1 MKMSKTLQIFFLQI
15 LLFSI
20 NGIISAG
27 QGTDT
32 IRIDEVVISGTRIE
46 VARANSPV
54 TVSVINSELISSQE
68 EANILPVVAKATPG
82 LFVSEIGVGGYALGN
97 ETSGQITIR
106 GVGGAPNA
114 RVMMLVDGQPQYMG
128 LFGHPM
134 PNFHMASNVERVEVV
149 RGPASLLY
157 GSNAMGGVINVIS
170 RQHQKEGVSLGGHAS
185 YGSFNTLKSGISA
198 GYSKGGFTAGVRVNH
213 NQTDGHRD
221 TSSFTISNIHAYA
234 GYKFNDNWSVRT
246 GFTQAAYSFEDPGSD
261 QNPAALAF
269 MGDITRRMITLSV
282 KNIYDYSQGGI
293 YAFYNSGD
301 HSFSDGWISNDV
313 SKGVNVFQALDT
325 WKGGSVTVGLD
336 LKNYGGEGSSG
347 FLADTFLK
355 VNETAGYL
363 VAEQSIGKVLRL
375 SAGARY
381 EHHSNFGGEMVPQ
394 LGITAK
400 PMNGTTVKG
409 LVSKGF
415 RSPTIMEMYL
425 FRPNAELGP
434 ERLWNYEV
442 SVDQH
447 LGQKGIFNGSVY
459 MINGSNLIV
468 LQPNPNPG
476 PPMIRSNG
484 GSFTNWGIEL
494 ETSLHPVSDLRVDL
508 NYSYLNTD
516 TRLYFAPKHQFY
528 AGAIYRIADFK
539 LALNLKSVNGLY
551 TIIDQ
556 EIPENDQM
564 ESYLLLD
571 TKIAYQ
577 VRKELQIFMAGKN
590 LLNNNY
596 QTVYGYPMP
605 GISLLGGISVR
616 IN

>member
-1 MKMSKTLQIFFLQI
+1 MNMTTTLRLILFHA
-15 LLFSI
+15 LLFGI
-20 NGIISAG
+20 NGLISAG
-27 QGTDT
+27 QQSDT
-32 IRIDEVVISGTRIE
+32 IRIDEVVISGNRIE
-46 VARANSPV
+46 VARTNSPV
-54 TVSVINSELISSQE
+54 TVSVINSKLINSQE
-68 EANILPVVAKATPG
+68 EANILPVVSKATPG
-82 LFVSEIGVGGYALGN
+82 LFVSEIGVAGYALGN
-97 ETSGQITIR
+97 GISGQISIR
-106 GVGGAPNA
+106 GVGGSPNA

-128 LFGHPM
+128 VFGHPL

-170 RQHQKEGVSLGGHAS
+170 RQHQSDGISLEGHVS
-185 YGSFNTLKSGISA
+185 YGSFNTLKSGIST

-221 TSSFTISNIHAYA
+221 TSAFAISNIHAYA
-234 GYKFNDNWSVRT
+234 GYKFNEKWSVRT
-246 GFTQAAYSFEDPGSD
+246 GFTLADYAFEDPGSD

-269 MGDITRRMITLSV
+269 MGDITRRMLTLSV
-282 KNIYDYSQGGI
+282 KNNYNHSQGGI
-293 YAFYNSGD
+293 YAFFNSGD

-313 SKGVNVFQALDT
+313 NKGVNIFQAFET
-325 WKGGSVTVGLD
+325 WKGGMVTTGLD

-347 FLADTFLK
+347 FLADTFLT
-355 VNETAGYL
+355 VNEAAGYIL
-363 VAEQSIGKVLRL
+363 AEQALGKVLKL

-381 EHHSNFGGEMVPQ
+381 GHHSNFGGEVVPQ
-394 LGITAK
+394 FGVTAK
-400 PMNGTTVKG
+400 PLKGTTFKG

-425 FRPNAELGP
+425 FAPNAELGP

-442 SVDQH
+442 SVGQY
-447 LGQKGIFNGSVY
+447 LGPKSIFNGSVY

-468 LQPNPNPG
+468 MQPNPNPG

-484 GSFTNWGIEL
+484 GNFSNWGIEL
-494 ETSLHPVSDLRVDL
+494 ETSLHPVRDLRVDL

-516 TRLYFAPKHQFY
+516 KKIYFAPKHQIY
-528 AGAIYRIADFK
+528 AGAIYQVGDFK
-539 LALNLKSVNGLY
+539 LAANLKSVAGLY
-551 TIIDQ
+551 TLIDQ
-556 EIPENDQM
+556 EIPENDLM

-571 TKIAYQ
+571 TRIAYQ
-577 VRKELQIFMAGKN
+577 VRKELQIFVAGKN
-590 LLNNNY
+590 LLNNSY

-605 GISLLGGISVR
+605 GINFLGGISVR

>member
-1 MKMSKTLQIFFLQI
+1 MKTSTTLRLFFFHA
-15 LLFSI
+15 LLFSV
-20 NGIISAG
+20 NLVISAG
-27 QGTDT
+27 QQSDT

-82 LFVSEIGVGGYALGN
+82 LFVSEIGVAGYALGN
-97 ETSGQITIR
+97 GTSGQITIR
-106 GVGGAPNA
+106 GVGGSPNTQ
-114 RVMMLVDGQPQYMG
+114 VLMLVDGQPQYMG
-128 LFGHPM
+128 VFGHPL

-170 RQHQKEGVSLGGHAS
+170 RQHQNEGITLRGHAS
-185 YGSFNTLKSGISA
+185 FGSFSTLKSGISA
-198 GYSKGGFTAGVRVNH
+198 GYSRGGFTAGVRVNH

-221 TSSFTISNIHAYA
+221 TSAFTISNIHAYA
-234 GYKFNDNWSVRT
+234 GYKFNENWSVRT
-246 GFTQAAYSFEDPGSD
+246 GLTMADYSFEDPGSD

-313 SKGVNVFQALDT
+313 NKGVNVFQAFDT
-325 WKGGSVTVGLD
+325 WKGGAVTAGLD
-336 LKNYGGEGSSG
+336 FKNYGGEGSSG
-347 FLADTFLK
+347 FLADTFLT
-355 VNETAGYL
+355 VNEAAGYL
-363 VAEQSIGKVLRL
+363 VAEQAIGEVLSL

-381 EHHSNFGGEMVPQ
+381 EHHSNFGGEVVPQ
-394 LGITAK
+394 FGITTK
-400 PMNGTTVKG
+400 PLNGTTVKG

-425 FRPNAELGP
+425 FAPNPELGP

-442 SVDQH
+442 SVAQH
-447 LGQKGIFNGSVY
+447 LGRRGIFNGSVY
-459 MINGSNLIV
+459 MINGSNLV
-468 LQPNPNPG
+468 VMQPNPNPG

-484 GSFTNWGIEL
+484 GNFSNWGIEL
-494 ETSLHPVSDLRVDL
+494 ETSLHPIRDLRVDL

-516 TRLYFAPKHQFY
+516 TKLYLAPKHQFY
-528 AGAIYRIADFK
+528 AGAIYQVADFK
-539 LALNLKSVNGLY
+539 LAANLKSVAGLY
-551 TIIDQ
+551 AHIDQ
-556 EIPENDQM
+556 ENPENDLI
-564 ESYLLLD
+564 ESYLLFD
-571 TKIAYQ
+571 TRIAY
-577 VRKELQIFMAGKN
+577 RFMKELEVFVAGKN
-590 LLNNNY
+590 LLNTSY
-596 QTVYGYPMP
+596 QTLFGYPMP
-605 GISLLGGISVR
+605 GINILGGISVQ